1 MAMLNII
8 AAMTN
13 PTVSN
18 TMMRLI
24 GIILSYREREDYS
37 SPAAIS

>member
-13 PTVSN
+13 PTVNN

-24 GIILSYREREDYS
+24 GIILPCREREDYS
-37 SPAAIS
+37 SPAPIS